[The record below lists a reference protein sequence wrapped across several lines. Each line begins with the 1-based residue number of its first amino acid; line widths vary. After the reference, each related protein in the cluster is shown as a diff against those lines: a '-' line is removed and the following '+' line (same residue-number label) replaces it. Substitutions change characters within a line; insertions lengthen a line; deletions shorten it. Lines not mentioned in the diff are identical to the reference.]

1 MKLTDG
7 TVQIAGSH
15 VDMMTKVGEL
25 IEDHISLDF
34 VDINMGCPIDIVCN
48 KGMGC
53 GSE

>member
-1 MKLTDG
+1 MAHR
-7 TVQIAGSH
+7 TVQIARAH
-15 VDMMTKVGEL
+15 VDMMAKVGEL

-34 VDINMGCPIDIVCN
+34 VDINMACPIDIVCN